1 MPFKPMSMDAILAFS
16 SAALCAA
23 LAAGAAFRA
32 RNSPARWAFV
42 VGMALLSTERI
53 LGGLQSNST
62 NPAELLR
69 WLIWQLTVSACL
81 PGVWLFFSLSYARG
95 NAGHFLRSWWW
106 ILALVLT
113 VPLLLVG
120 LFRDKLILSVNRI
133 EASASYAFTLG
144 QPGLLLH
151 VLLLVA
157 ALLVLMNIE
166 RTYRTSVGTVRWRIK
181 FMLMGIGL
189 LFIVQLFTAS
199 QALLFS
205 SVVSSLDGLQSG
217 AAIMAGLLT
226 LRSLFRAG
234 HFDLD
239 VYPSHSVLQSSA
251 TIFLAGIY
259 LIIVGVFAKIAAYLG
274 GDSTFSL
281 KALLVLVSMVGLAV
295 LLQSDR
301 VQLNL
306 RHFISRHFQRP
317 LHDYQMIWHQFA
329 AGTASQVGQTEYC
342 RAVVKLLAEIFQA
355 LSVTIWV
362 VDQRREELSLAASTS
377 VSGHQAR
384 ESGPTTAEASAM
396 IRHLRL
402 NPDPL
407 EIEFLQ
413 NDWAAALR
421 RCHPDEFHKGSRRIC
436 LPIVTAGE
444 LHAVVILG
452 DRVAG
457 TKFTAQDLDLLKS
470 IGGHISSG
478 LMNVRLSQRLLQ
490 TREHEAFQA
499 MATFFVHD
507 LKNAATTL
515 NLMLRNLPDHFDDPA
530 FREDALRGVSK
541 SVAHINNLISRLS
554 QLRHELKIQ
563 CAPSDLNSI
572 VNEVLAGLENVEGI
586 QVEKQLTELPRLAL
600 DQAQISKVIT
610 NLMLNAREAMGASGC
625 LRIASE
631 RSNAWAVVSV
641 TDTGCGMTPD
651 FIAQSLFRPFQTTK
665 KNGLGI
671 GMFQSKMIVEAHGGR
686 FSVESKP
693 GQGTTF
699 RVFLPLDPTPN

>member
-1 MPFKPMSMDAILAFS
+1 MSVDAILAFA
-16 SAALCAA
+16 SATLCAT
-23 LAAGAAFRA
+23 LAISTAFRA
-32 RNSPARWAFV
+32 RGSPSRWAFV
-42 VGMALLSTERI
+42 AGMALLALERS
-53 LGGLQSNST
+53 LNGFQSHSA
-62 NPAELLR
+62 NPVEMLR
-69 WLIWQLTVSACL
+69 WEIWQLTVAAFL

-95 NAGHFLRSWWW
+95 NAGHFFKNWWW
-106 ILALVLT
+106 ILCLILGL
-113 VPLLLVG
+113 PLLLVS
-120 LFRDKLILSVNRI
+120 LFRSRLVLSVSHVENS
-133 EASASYAFTLG
+133 SAIAFNLG
-144 QPGLLLH
+144 AAGLLLQ
-151 VLLLVA
+151 LLLLIS
-157 ALLVLMNIE
+157 ALMVLMNIE

-181 FMLMGIGL
+181 FMLMGVSL

-205 SVVSSLDGLQSG
+205 SILSSLDGLRSG
-217 AAIMAGLLT
+217 AAILAGLLM
-226 LRSLFRAG
+226 LRSLFRTG
-234 HFDLD
+234 HFELD
-239 VYPSHSVLQSSA
+239 VYPSHSVLQGSA

-281 KALLVLVSMVGLAV
+281 KALLVLVSVVGLAV

-306 RHFISRHFQRP
+306 RHFISRHFERP
-317 LHDYQMIWHQFA
+317 LHDYQSIWHRFA

-355 LSVTIWV
+355 LSITIWV
-362 VDQRREELSLAASTS
+362 VDQQREELSLAASTS
-377 VSGHQAR
+377 ISGNQAR
-384 ESGPTTAEASAM
+384 EAGPTAAEASSL

-402 NPDPL
+402 NPDPV
-407 EIEFLQ
+407 EIEFLPD
-413 NDWAAALR
+413 DWAVALR

-436 LPIVTAGE
+436 LPIIATGE
-444 LHAVVILG
+444 LQAVVILG

-457 TKFTAQDLDLLKS
+457 AKFTPQDIDLLKS

-478 LMNVRLSQRLLQ
+478 LMNMRLSQRLLQ
-490 TREHEAFQA
+490 AREHEAFQA

-515 NLMLRNLPDHFDDPA
+515 NLMLRNLPEHFDDPA
-530 FREDALRGVSK
+530 FREDALRGVTK

-554 QLRHELKIQ
+554 QLRHESKIQ
-563 CAPSDLNSI
+563 RLPADLNSI
-572 VNEVLAGLENVEGI
+572 VNGVLAGLENVEGI
-586 QVEKQLTELPRLAL
+586 QVEKQLAELPPVAL

-610 NLMLNAREAMGASGC
+610 NLMLNAREAMGTSGC
-625 LRIASE
+625 LRITTSLTG
-631 RSNAWAVVSV
+631 SWAVLAV

-686 FSVESKP
+686 FSVESTP
-693 GQGTTF
+693 GAGTTF
-699 RVFLPLDPTPN
+699 RVHLPLPPTPH

>member
-1 MPFKPMSMDAILAFS
+1 MSVDTILAYS
-16 SAALCAA
+16 SAALSAA

-32 RNSPARWAFV
+32 RRSPSRWAFV
-42 VGMALLSTERI
+42 AGMTVLAVERI
-53 LGGLQSNST
+53 LSGFQSAS
-62 NPAELLR
+62 PSLLEMQR
-69 WLIWQLTVSACL
+69 WQTWQLTAAALL
-81 PGVWLFFSLSYARG
+81 PGTWLFFSLSYARG
-95 NAGHFLRSWWW
+95 NADYFFKHWRW
-106 ILALVLT
+106 ILVLSLT
-113 VPLLLVG
+113 LPLLLVG
-120 LFRDKLILSVNRI
+120 LGGDKLILSVGLI
-133 EASASYAFTLG
+133 ENSTSVAFTLG
-144 QPGLLLH
+144 SSGLLLH
-151 VLLLVA
+151 LFFLIS
-157 ALLVLMNIE
+157 ALLVLVNIE

-181 FMLMGIGL
+181 FMLMGVSL
-189 LFIVQLFTAS
+189 LFIVRLFTAS

-205 SVVSSLDGLQSG
+205 SVLTSLESLHSG
-217 AAIMAGLLT
+217 AVILAGLLT

-234 HFDLD
+234 HFELD
-239 VYPSHSVLQSSA
+239 VYPSQSVLKSSA
-251 TIFLAGIY
+251 TIFLAGVY
-259 LIIVGVFAKIAAYLG
+259 LIIVGIFAKVAAYLG

-281 KALLVLVSMVGLAV
+281 KALLVLVSLVGLAV

-306 RHFISRHFQRP
+306 RHFVSRHFQRP
-317 LHDYQMIWHQFA
+317 LYDYQAIWHQFSQ
-329 AGTASQVGQTEYC
+329 GTASQVGQTEYC

-362 VDQRREELSLAASTS
+362 VEERREELSLAASTS
-377 VSGHQAR
+377 VSGTQAR
-384 ESGPTTAEASAM
+384 DSGPTPSEASAI

-402 NPDPL
+402 HPDPM
-407 EIEFLQ
+407 EIELLSD
-413 NDWAAALR
+413 DWAAALR

-436 LPIVTAGE
+436 LPIVTTGE
-444 LHAVVILG
+444 VQAAIVLG
-452 DRVAG
+452 DRVGG
-457 TKFTAQDLDLLKS
+457 TKFTLQDLDLLKS

-490 TREHEAFQA
+490 AREHEAFQA

-515 NLMLRNLPDHFDDPA
+515 NLMLRNLPEHFDDPE

-554 QLRHELKIQ
+554 QLRHALKIQ

-572 VNEVLAGLENVEGI
+572 INDVLAGLENVEGI
-586 QVEKQLTELPRLAL
+586 QVEKQLAELPPLSL
-600 DQAQISKVIT
+600 DKAQISKVVT
-610 NLMLNAREAMGASGC
+610 NLMLNAREAMGASGR
-625 LRIASE
+625 LQIVS
-631 RSNAWAVVSV
+631 SLVGAWAVLAV
-641 TDTGCGMTPD
+641 TDTGCGMTPE

-686 FSVESKP
+686 FSVESTP

-699 RVFLPLDPTPN
+699 RVFLPLQHPN